1 MRTLTVVFDKCG
13 ATRDQRELY
22 HRSIDMGFID
32 IAKKTGRG
40 LAVTAAVLAAVSFT
54 SAPGTAYAQRDG
66 GGRGGGGGQGG
77 GGQQGG
83 VGQQGGFSQRDGG
96 GRGGGWH
103 DGGRGGGGWGGGWHE
118 GGHWRGGGWGGGR
131 PRFHRYSYPYYS
143 PYYGSYYSPH

>member
-1 MRTLTVVFDKCG
+1 MLKGDERAHLTVVFDKCG

-22 HRSIDMGFID
+22 HWSIDMAFID

-66 GGRGGGGGQGG
+66 GGRGGGGGQ
-77 GGQQGG
+77 QGG
-83 VGQQGGFSQRDGG
+83 AGQQGGFSQRDGA

-103 DGGRGGGGWGGGWHE
+103 GDGRGGGGWGGG
-118 GGHWRGGGWGGGR
+118 R
-131 PRFHRYSYPYYS
+131 PHFHRYSYPYYS
-143 PYYGSYYSPH
+143 PYYGSYYSPY

>member
-13 ATRDQRELY
+13 ATRDQRERY

-66 GGRGGGGGQGG
+66 GGRGGGGGQ
-77 GGQQGG
+77 QGG
-83 VGQQGGFSQRDGG
+83 AGQQGGFSQRDGA
-96 GRGGGWH
+96 GRGGGWRG
-103 DGGRGGGGWGGGWHE
+103 DGRGGGGWGGGWHE

-131 PRFHRYSYPYYS
+131 PHFHRYSYPYYS
-143 PYYGSYYSPH
+143 PYSGSYYSPY